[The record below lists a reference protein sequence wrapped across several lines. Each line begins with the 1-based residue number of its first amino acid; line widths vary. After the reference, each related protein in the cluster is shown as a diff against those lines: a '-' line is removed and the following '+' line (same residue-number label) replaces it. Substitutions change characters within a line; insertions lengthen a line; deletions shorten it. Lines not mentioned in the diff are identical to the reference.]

1 VSRPGARAAAVLVV
15 LVVALVTA
23 ACGIPTGG
31 GPTAIA
37 KSDVPFQLLNPSP
50 TGTVTS
56 TLPPSVA
63 VPEQIFL
70 VAPSQ
75 SLIAV
80 DRDVEIPATLSEV
93 LGALL
98 EGPTATES
106 AAGLQTYLAGTKTQ
120 VTATVAAGIATINF
134 SVNPVQVV
142 GPTIETIAI
151 AQVVYTATQQ
161 PGVTGVIF
169 QIAGQ
174 PIEVPTASGAD
185 VAGPV
190 DRTAYLPQAPA
201 P

>member
-1 VSRPGARAAAVLVV
+1 VNRGSARAAAAVAV

-37 KSDVPFQLLNPSP
+37 KSDVPFQLLNPTP
-50 TGTVTS
+50 AGTVTS

-63 VPEQIFL
+63 VPEQIYL

-80 DRDVEIPATLSEV
+80 ARDVEIPATPSEV

-98 EGPTATES
+98 EGPTPTES
-106 AAGLQTYLAGTKTQ
+106 AAGLETYLAGTRTQ
-120 VTATVAAGIATINF
+120 VTATVAAGIATVNF

-151 AQVVYTATQQ
+151 AQVVYTATEQ
-161 PGVTGVIF
+161 PGVTGVSF
-169 QIAGQ
+169 EIAGQ
-174 PIEVPTASGAD
+174 PIDVPTDSGAD

-190 DRTAYLPQAPA
+190 DRTAYLAQAPA

>member
-1 VSRPGARAAAVLVV
+1 VSRGPARAAATAAL
-15 LVVALVTA
+15 LLVALVTA
-23 ACGIPTGG
+23 ACGIPTGR
-31 GPTAIA
+31 GPTAIG
-37 KSDVPFQLLNPSP
+37 KSDVPFQLLNPTP

-75 SLIAV
+75 SLIAAN
-80 DRDVEIPATLSEV
+80 RDVEIPATLSEV

-106 AAGLQTYLAGTKTQ
+106 AAGLQTYLAGTRTQ
-120 VTATVAAGIATINF
+120 VTATVAAGIATVNF

-142 GPTIETIAI
+142 GPAIETIAI

-161 PGVTGVIF
+161 PGVTGVSF
-169 QIAGQ
+169 EIAGQ
-174 PIEVPTASGAD
+174 PIEVPIDSGAD

-190 DRTAYLPQAPA
+190 DRSSYLAQAPA

>member
-1 VSRPGARAAAVLVV
+1 VSRGPARAAATAAL
-15 LVVALVTA
+15 LLVALVTA
-23 ACGIPTGG
+23 ACGIPTGR
-31 GPTAIA
+31 GPTAIG
-37 KSDVPFQLLNPSP
+37 KSDVPFQLLNPTP

-70 VAPSQ
+70 VTPSQ
-75 SLIAV
+75 SLIAAN
-80 DRDVEIPATLSEV
+80 RDVEIPATLSEV

-106 AAGLQTYLAGTKTQ
+106 AAGLQTYLAGTRTQ
-120 VTATVAAGIATINF
+120 VTATVAAGIATVNF

-142 GPTIETIAI
+142 GPAIETIAI

-161 PGVTGVIF
+161 PGVTGVSF
-169 QIAGQ
+169 EIAGQ
-174 PIEVPTASGAD
+174 PIEVPIDSGAD

-190 DRTAYLPQAPA
+190 DRSSYLAQAPA